1 MKEEK
6 MQTNK
11 KPSELSN
18 QLFDVAKSYS
28 NMSRIGQLYGRLNMI
43 MDTKLFLA
51 DEEVKVRKQI
61 KENEESHE

>member
-1 MKEEK
+1 
-6 MQTNK
+6 MQIDK

-28 NMSRIGQLYGRLNMI
+28 NMSRSGQLYGRLNMI
-43 MDTKLFLA
+43 MDMKLYLA

-61 KENEESHE
+61 EKTESNV

>member
-1 MKEEK
+1 MQTNQKEEK
-6 MQTNK
+6 T
-11 KPSELSN
+11 SEVSN

-51 DEEVKVRKQI
+51 DEEIKVRKQI

>member
-1 MKEEK
+1 

-28 NMSRIGQLYGRLNMI
+28 DMSRSGQLYGRLNMI
-43 MDTKLFLA
+43 MDMKLHLA
-51 DEEVKVRKQI
+51 DEEIKVRKKI
-61 KENEESHE
+61 KETEGNV

>member
-1 MKEEK
+1 
-6 MQTNK
+6 MQRDK

>member
-1 MKEEK
+1 

>member
-1 MKEEK
+1 M
-6 MQTNK
+6 
-11 KPSELSN
+11 P
-18 QLFDVAKSYS
+18 V

>member
-28 NMSRIGQLYGRLNMI
+28 NMSRIGQLYG
-43 MDTKLFLA
+43 KLSMLL
-51 DEEVKVRKQI
+51 DMKIWILTEEEKLRKQI